1 MLRRK
6 MFLMMLPR
14 RLLLNNGYGMAFTL
28 FHKAMNLLHAI
39 GCRKLALDGTN
50 DGNGDGIA
58 DILTGAGPGGAPQVN
73 VFSFPDLDLLFSYYS
88 GEQSNTGGVFVS

>member
-1 MLRRK
+1 

-39 GCRKLALDGTN
+39 GCRKLALVGIN

-58 DILTGAGPGGAPQVN
+58 DILTGAGLDGGPHVN
-73 VFSFPDLDLLFSYYS
+73 VFDYPSLDLLFSFYS
-88 GEQSNTGGVFVS
+88 GDLANTRGVFVS